1 MNKQIFLLIFGLIT
15 VFNNHLYSQGS
26 LSSAFKCVTNHV
38 NNLSEKNYNPAQA
51 SKSFFVPDSAKSVD
65 YAIKLKKV
73 YDGIGLFVP
82 LSRIP
87 DNPNY
92 IDSLSGKNK
101 YVIFPQ
107 KIPEIYLEKIDTNW
121 YYSPNCYTSIDKLY
135 KEVFPFGSDLLRENL
150 SVFGNRTILGLH
162 SWQYV
167 AFLLILILAV
177 LLYFVFNLILKPV
190 LIYIADKSF
199 KTHLNLPIKYS
210 NLSRIISLIL
220 VFYLIKY
227 GIALLNLPIKLSAV
241 FITSLDIIDIVLL
254 SFLAYQIFDIILAF
268 LNHLAKS
275 TKSKMDDQ
283 VLPIV
288 RQIVKLLII
297 LVAVLRILVLL
308 NINVTAL
315 IAGISIGGLALA
327 LAAQDTVRNFIG
339 SLMIFIDQPFQ
350 VEDWIEIDDMAGTV
364 IEVGFR
370 STRIKQLDTS
380 IISIPNGI
388 ISNKALKNKGLR
400 VFRIFETN
408 LGVTYD
414 TPREYLQT
422 FIKGLRTLAD
432 KHPKVSEDKYIFL
445 SNLGDYSINILFR
458 VYLQT
463 NEYKEELRLKEEI
476 TFQIMELAEHLG
488 IRFAFPSQT
497 LYVEQF
503 PGQKDLIPEYPKQDF
518 DRKLKEYFKN
528 IERTYASVHE

>member
-1 MNKQIFLLIFGLIT
+1 MKKYIFLFLLISILNSNSF
-15 VFNNHLYSQGS
+15 SQKS
-26 LSSAFKCVTNHV
+26 LNSPFKCVANHL
-38 NNLSEKNYNPAQA
+38 NHLNEKDYNPAQA
-51 SKSFFVPDSAKSVD
+51 AKSFFVPDSAKSVD
-65 YAIKLKKV
+65 YAIKLKKI
-73 YDGIGLFVP
+73 YDGLGLFVP

-87 DNPNY
+87 DNPDY

-107 KIPEIYLEKIDTNW
+107 KLPEIYLEKIDTNW
-121 YYSPNCYTSIDKLY
+121 YYSPNCYPSIDKLY
-135 KEVFPFGSDLLRENL
+135 REVFPFGSDFLQKNL
-150 SVFGNRTILGLH
+150 SFFGNRTILGLH
-162 SWQYV
+162 SWQYI
-167 AFLLILILAV
+167 AFLLIILLSI
-177 LLYFVFNLILKPV
+177 LLYFIFDLILKPILV
-190 LIYIADKSF
+190 YIADKSF

-210 NLSRIISLIL
+210 KLSRIVSMIL
-220 VFYLIKY
+220 VFFLIKY
-227 GIALLNLPIKLSAV
+227 GVALLNLPIQLSA
-241 FITSLDIIDIVLL
+241 FLITALDIIDIVLISL
-254 SFLAYQIFDIILAF
+254 LAYQIFDIVMAF
-268 LNHLAKS
+268 LTHFAKS

-288 RQIVKLLII
+288 KQIVKLLII
-297 LVAVLRILVLL
+297 LVAILRILVLL

-364 IEVGFR
+364 MEVGFR

-400 VFRIFETN
+400 VYRLFETK

-414 TPREYLQT
+414 TPREYIQA
-422 FIKGLRTLAD
+422 FISGLRQIAD
-432 KHPKVSEDKYIFL
+432 NHPKVSDDRYIFL
-445 SNLGDYSINILFR
+445 SNLGDFSINILFR

-463 NEYKEELRLKEEI
+463 NDYKEELRLKEEI

-488 IRFAFPSQT
+488 VRFAFPSQT
-497 LYVEQF
+497 VYVEQF
-503 PGQKDLIPEYPKQDF
+503 PGQKDLIPEYPKQDLEE
-518 DRKLKEYFKN
+518 KLKAYFKK
-528 IERTYASVHE
+528 